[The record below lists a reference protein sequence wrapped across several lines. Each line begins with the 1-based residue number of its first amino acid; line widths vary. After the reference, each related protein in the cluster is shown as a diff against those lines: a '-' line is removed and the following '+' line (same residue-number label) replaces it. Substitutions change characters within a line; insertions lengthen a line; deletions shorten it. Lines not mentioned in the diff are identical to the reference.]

1 MLAII
6 ESQKSQI
13 DWGQFS
19 FVISLLGIVLIPLV
33 VYLIQQISRNAQLFN
48 NCAKSLRSDNPIEQL
63 TAAILLR
70 SFLSWTKKKALYQP
84 NYTKEAKNLMVALLR
99 DPSIPTN
106 LQKTIADGFS
116 YASDMDGQ
124 DFQNVNMLDAL
135 IKPESRIKFEIEK
148 DESFLDH
155 LISMRNADFYHAV
168 LQECN
173 FNSINATCAIFYSAI
188 LCEASFKNCNLTN
201 ADFRYSNVRKV
212 QFDERC
218 TLENACFNGSVGIDS
233 ATVRIPNDNNK
244 PHPLIEFLDKNGV
257 FQPGGVDPNE
267 RYSHKNEELNIFV
280 SKLGSMD
287 SEQRKRY
294 NATIDTLQKLQTFE
308 INKIDREDYLKV
320 SQLTDV
326 MTHLECCDG
335 CIIFAFEYLSIE
347 SGHIHKN
354 VVGIDHKEITEATAY
369 PSPWLHIEA
378 ALANGM
384 QMPCLI
390 IYSDNIYRDGM
401 FDEVIVN
408 PDKNLVAMPYSDQ
421 LTNNDLNTLNR
432 WFALV
437 REYHSKN
444 HS

>member
-1 MLAII
+1 M
-6 ESQKSQI
+6 
-13 DWGQFS
+13 
-19 FVISLLGIVLIPLV
+19 V
-33 VYLIQQISRNAQLFN
+33 V
-48 NCAKSLRSDNPIEQL
+48 
-63 TAAILLR
+63 
-70 SFLSWTKKKALYQP
+70 
-84 NYTKEAKNLMVALLR
+84 LLR
-99 DPSIPTN
+99 DTTISTN

-173 FNSINATCAIFYSAI
+173 FNSINATCAKFHSAI

-201 ADFRYSNVRKV
+201 ADFRYSNIHKV

-218 TLENACFNGSVGIDS
+218 KLDNACFKGSVGIDS
-233 ATVRIPNDNNK
+233 ATVRIPDDYNK

-267 RYSHKNEELNIFV
+267 RYSHKNEVFNIFV

-294 NATIDTLQKLQTFE
+294 NATIDTLQKLQAFE
-308 INKIDREDYLKV
+308 INKIDRKDYLNV

-326 MTHLECCDG
+326 MTHLENCDG
-335 CIIFAFEYLSIE
+335 CIIFAFEYLVIE

-354 VVGIDHKEITEATAY
+354 IVGNDNKKITEATAY

-390 IYSDNIYRDGM
+390 IYADNIYRDGM
-401 FDEVIVN
+401 FDEAIVN
-408 PDKNLVAMPYSDQ
+408 PDKNLVAMSYSDQ

>member
-6 ESQKSQI
+6 GSQSTDTFWTPLSVAI
-13 DWGQFS
+13 S
-19 FVISLLGIVLIPLV
+19 IMVTVIIPLV
-33 VYLIQQISRNAQLFN
+33 VYLIQQISRKVQLFN
-48 NCAKSLRSDNPIEQL
+48 NCAKSLQADNPIEQL
-63 TAAILLR
+63 AAAILLR
-70 SFLSWTKKKALYQP
+70 SFLEWRWWEFLYKP

-99 DPSIPTN
+99 DPFIPTN

-148 DESFLDH
+148 KESFLKDR
-155 LISMRNADFYHAV
+155 ISMRNADFYHAV

-173 FNSINATCAIFYSAI
+173 FNSINATCAKFYSAI
-188 LCEASFKNCNLTN
+188 LCEASFKNCDLTN
-201 ADFRYSNVRKV
+201 ADFRYSNIRNA

-218 TLENACFNGSVGIDS
+218 KLEQACFKGSVGIES
-233 ATVRIPNDNNK
+233 ATVKIPNDNRA
-244 PHPLIEFLDKNGV
+244 HPLIEFLDKNGV

-267 RYSHKNEELNIFV
+267 RYSHENKVLNIFV
-280 SKLGSMD
+280 SKLGTMD
-287 SEQRKRY
+287 PEQRKRY
-294 NATIDTLQKLQTFE
+294 NSTIDTLQKLQAFE
-308 INKIDREDYLKV
+308 INKIDRKDYLKV

-335 CIIFAFEYLSIE
+335 CIIFAFEYLLIE

-354 VVGIDHKEITEATAY
+354 VVGNDHKEITQATAY

-378 ALANGM
+378 ALANGK
-384 QMPCLI
+384 QMPCLV

-401 FDEVIVN
+401 FDEAIVN
-408 PDKNLVAMPYSDQ
+408 PDKNFVAMPYSDQ

-432 WFALV
+432 WFGLV
-437 REYHSKN
+437 REYHAKY